1 MIIYTIYDYPKKI
14 TENIYFH
21 EDMKN
26 SRLIPAGRLSKKRDS
41 NSLKIMR
48 LLYTSQAC
56 LWKVEKSVPW

>member
-26 SRLIPAGRLSKKRDS
+26 SRLISIPELFHLVAFSGAQNIMWVDHGFW
-41 NSLKIMR
+41 SL
-48 LLYTSQAC
+48 
-56 LWKVEKSVPW
+56 